1 MARLEV
7 GRITKAHGIR
17 GEVIVELSTNRTE
30 RVAPGS
36 VLFTDVGNMTVAR
49 SSPHQSRWIVSF
61 EGVEGRS
68 AAESLRGTVLRADPI
83 EDPDAL
89 WVHDLIGST
98 VVDTAGVERGV
109 VTAVVANP
117 ASDLLELDGGGLV
130 PLRFVVARVPGQV
143 TVDPPVGLFD
153 DG

>member
-1 MARLEV
+1 VARLEV

-36 VLFTDVGNMTVAR
+36 VLFSDAGNMTVTR
-49 SSPHQSRWIVSF
+49 SSPHQGRWIVLF
-61 EGVEGRS
+61 EGVDGRS

-98 VVDTAGVERGV
+98 VFDTAGVERGV

-117 ASDLLELDGGGLV
+117 ASDLLELDRGGLV
-130 PLRFVVARVPGQV
+130 PLRFVVAHLPGRV
-143 TVDPPVGLFD
+143 TVDPPFGLFD
-153 DG
+153 E